1 MAGILIYSDK
11 NDYVLELLTAARD
24 IAASSGLD
32 VRAISINNDSQA
44 EALAGAGA
52 EVYKITNNAIAL
64 ADAAAI
70 AQAIKQAMD
79 KLEINM
85 VLLSSNLR
93 GREVAGR
100 LAQIMGAACLTGV
113 FSVNVN
119 GDKIECQRNALG
131 GATVAT
137 QYIAAEKK
145 VIAIVPRS
153 FEKSPAGTGKIS
165 ELEVEVQATP
175 GIKIVETRDKS
186 GDSADIE
193 AAEVLVAVGQG
204 LNSKD
209 DLPMVE
215 ALAKAL
221 GGEIAC
227 SKPVAT
233 DKKWL
238 PEDRVIGLSGK
249 KCKPELAV
257 LLGISGQVQFMVGIR
272 DAGTIVAVNSDE
284 NAYINKMADY
294 ILIDDLH
301 KVVAELNKILA

>member
-11 NDYVLELLTAARD
+11 NDYALELLTAAR
-24 IAASSGLD
+24 IITASSGLD
-32 VRAISINNDSQA
+32 VRALSINNDSQA

-52 EVYKITNNAIAL
+52 EVCKINNTAIAL
-64 ADAAAI
+64 ADASALAN
-70 AQAIKQAMD
+70 AIKQAVE
-79 KLEINM
+79 KLDINTI
-85 VLLSSNLR
+85 LLSSNLR
-93 GREVAGR
+93 GRELAGR
-100 LAQIMGAACLTGV
+100 LAQIIGTACLTGV
-113 FSVNVN
+113 SAVKLN
-119 GDKIECQRNALG
+119 GDKLECQRNALG

-137 QYIAAEKK
+137 QYIATEKK

-153 FEKSPAGTGKIS
+153 FEKAPAGTGKIS
-165 ELEVEVQATP
+165 ELEVDVQATP
-175 GIKIVETRDKS
+175 GLKLVETKAKS
-186 GDSADIE
+186 EDSVDIE

-215 ALAKAL
+215 ALVKAL
-221 GGEIAC
+221 GGELAC

-238 PEDRVIGLSGK
+238 SEERIIGLSGK

-257 LLGISGQVQFMVGIR
+257 LLGISGQVQFNVGIR

-284 NAYINKMADY
+284 NAYVNKMADY
-294 ILIDDLH
+294 VLVDDLH

>member
-11 NDYVLELLTAARD
+11 NDYALELLTAAR
-24 IAASSGLD
+24 IITASSGLD
-32 VRAISINNDSQA
+32 VRALSINNDSQA

-52 EVYKITNNAIAL
+52 EVCKINNTAIAL
-64 ADAAAI
+64 ADASALAN
-70 AQAIKQAMD
+70 AIKQAVE
-79 KLEINM
+79 KLDINTI
-85 VLLSSNLR
+85 LLSSNLR
-93 GREVAGR
+93 GRELAGR
-100 LAQIMGAACLTGV
+100 LAQIIGTACLTGV
-113 FSVNVN
+113 SAVELN
-119 GDKIECQRNALG
+119 GDKLECQRNALG

-137 QYIAAEKK
+137 QYIATEKK

-153 FEKSPAGTGKIS
+153 FEKAPAGTGKIS
-165 ELEVEVQATP
+165 ELEVDVQATP
-175 GIKIVETRDKS
+175 GLKLVETKAKS
-186 GDSADIE
+186 EDSVDIE

-215 ALAKAL
+215 ALVKAL
-221 GGEIAC
+221 GGELAC

-238 PEDRVIGLSGK
+238 SEERIIGLSGK

-257 LLGISGQVQFMVGIR
+257 LLGISGQVQFNVGIR

-284 NAYINKMADY
+284 NAYVNKMADY
-294 ILIDDLH
+294 VLVDDLH